1 MKRLAIA
8 VTALLIGTS
17 ASAGVCSWKDKDGK
31 TVFSDKPPTGVVT
44 NSTCSGGSTVAAGSA
59 APKTAADKDLD
70 FKKRQKEAQ
79 DKAAKDEKDQAA
91 AADKKANC
99 EKARQYL
106 RTLESGERI
115 GLRDDKGERYFMDDA
130 QKEQETS
137 KTREFIKS
145 SCDQ

>member
-44 NSTCSGGSTVAAGSA
+44 NSTCSGGSTAAAGSA

-70 FKKRQKEAQ
+70 FKKRQKEAAE
-79 DKAAKDEKDQAA
+79 KAEKKAKEEREAREKRQFCDQARRDVA
-91 AADKKANC
+91 ALGNDDQRFSAPDENGQMQLMDAGQR
-99 EKARQYL
+99 AA
-106 RTLESGERI
+106 ERDRLI
-115 GLRDDKGERYFMDDA
+115 GKMNEYC
-130 QKEQETS
+130 K
-137 KTREFIKS
+137 
-145 SCDQ
+145 